1 MARILFRFDI
11 HFYYFYYALGEDGCV
26 TWPRR
31 SGPTKQ
37 STPTPKVGLGCL
49 DLSSVSKQRSRLT
62 STGLWEKMVNMGS
75 SKSKSPFALSLTQ
88 FRPSAVVA

>member
-1 MARILFRFDI
+1 MARSLFRFDI
-11 HFYYFYYALGEDGCV
+11 HLYYALGEDGCV

-49 DLSSVSKQRSRLT
+49 DLSSVSKQRSRLC
-62 STGLWEKMVNMGS
+62 EH
-75 SKSKSPFALSLTQ
+75 
-88 FRPSAVVA
+88 RVVGENGQHGV